1 MISPRSAGLPPADFF
16 GLVAPGHANGIG
28 KRKYHSKVT
37 PAFPERSLSVMALST
52 PPLSPASWALR
63 KFSFSSVRFF
73 ACLLLCLLASIPAL
87 AGTVSGT
94 VRNGTTGQPASGVQV
109 ILIQLQGGMQ
119 PVANTKTDSSGHY
132 QFDFP
137 VLGQQPM
144 LIRAVY
150 RGVLYHQPVPPGT
163 STADVEIFDPTTS
176 ASALQVGVR
185 AVFLQPSSSSIS
197 VGEEYSLENKTQPP
211 VAFYREDG
219 SFTFE
224 LPDSAQLHDVSAQG
238 PNGMPVIQ
246 SPVGKGHNQSAID
259 FAFRPGESTV
269 RVSYDIPYNGSHA
282 TLKFNSPY
290 AVGRMAL
297 LAQPSVQVS
306 ADGFSP
312 AGTDQGF
319 NVYLRDNVAANS
331 PISVIISGTA
341 PAQPQQSS
349 SGAPDSG
356 GNPADNSQNP
366 SVNSRLDQ
374 SGAEAPTATATT
386 MPARLDSLK
395 WVLVAGFAALFALGF
410 VFLWRRPQ
418 FAGGAAVAA
427 AAAVDAP
434 AHPLKKSPL
443 RESKP
448 SSAPESATAAVE
460 RSVEVSLDH
469 LKDSLFRLELRH
481 QAGTI
486 SDADYT
492 RERQRIETLLRD
504 LLRG

>member
-1 MISPRSAGLPPADFF
+1 MNSAVRHFIFPFLISVLVFTASA
-16 GLVAPGHANGIG
+16 
-28 KRKYHSKVT
+28 S
-37 PAFPERSLSVMALST
+37 
-52 PPLSPASWALR
+52 
-63 KFSFSSVRFF
+63 
-73 ACLLLCLLASIPAL
+73 

-119 PVANTKTDSSGHY
+119 PVANTKTDASGHY
-132 QFDFP
+132 QFDYP

-144 LIRAVY
+144 LVRAVY
-150 RGVLYHQPVPPGT
+150 RGVMYHQPVPPGT
-163 STADVEIFDPTTS
+163 SAADVEVFDPTS
-176 ASALQVGVR
+176 NASAVQLGVR
-185 AVFLQPSSSSIS
+185 AIFLQPSSSSITI
-197 VGEEYSLENKTQPP
+197 GEEYSLDNKTQPP

-219 SFTFE
+219 SFAFT
-224 LPDSAQLHDVSAQG
+224 LPDGAQLHDVSAQG

-246 SPVGKGHNQSAID
+246 SPIDKGHNQSAVA

-269 RVSYDIPYNGSHA
+269 RVSYDVPYNGA
-282 TLKFNSPY
+282 RTTIKFNSSY

-319 NVYLRDNVAANS
+319 NVYLRDGVPANS
-331 PISVIISGTA
+331 SISVTISGTA
-341 PAQPQQSS
+341 PALPQQSS
-349 SGAPDSG
+349 SGGA
-356 GNPADNSQNP
+356 PADNSQNP

-374 SGAEAPTATATT
+374 SGAEAPTTTATT

-395 WVLVAGFAALFALGF
+395 WILVGGFAAIFLLGL

-418 FAGGAAVAA
+418 FAGSAVIAAAPSAAEAVAPS
-427 AAAVDAP
+427 VR
-434 AHPLKKSPL
+434 KSPP
-443 RESKP
+443 RETAPSRP
-448 SSAPESATAAVE
+448 LESASVSSAAGVE
-460 RSVEVSLDH
+460 RSVEVSLDQ

-486 SDADYT
+486 ADSDYA
-492 RERQRIETLLRD
+492 RERQRIESLLRD

>member
-1 MISPRSAGLPPADFF
+1 MGRFL
-16 GLVAPGHANGIG
+16 
-28 KRKYHSKVT
+28 
-37 PAFPERSLSVMALST
+37 
-52 PPLSPASWALR
+52 AS
-63 KFSFSSVRFF
+63 
-73 ACLLLCLLASIPAL
+73 LLLCLLASFSAS

-94 VRNGTTGQPASGVQV
+94 VRNGTTGQPAPGVQV

-132 QFDFP
+132 QFDYP

-144 LIRAVY
+144 LIRAAY

-163 STADVEIFDPTTS
+163 TTADVEVFDPTTS
-176 ASALQVGVR
+176 PSALQVGVR

-197 VGEEYSLENKTQPP
+197 VGEEYSLDNKTQPP
-211 VAFYREDG
+211 VAFYRDDG
-219 SFTFE
+219 SFTFTV
-224 LPDSAQLHDVSAQG
+224 PDGAQLHDVSAQG

-246 SPVGKGHNQSAID
+246 SPIDKGHNQSAVD

-269 RVSYDIPYNGSHA
+269 RVSYDVPYNGSHT

-297 LAQPSVQVS
+297 LAQPSVRVS

-319 NVYLRDNVAANS
+319 NVYLRDNVPANS
-331 PISVIISGTA
+331 PVSVLISGTA
-341 PAQPQQSS
+341 PPLQQSNS
-349 SGAPDSG
+349 GGAPDAG
-356 GNPADNSQNP
+356 GSPADNSQNP

-395 WVLVAGFAALFALGF
+395 WILVAGFAAIFALGL
-410 VFLWRRPQ
+410 VFLWRRPE
-418 FAGGAAVAA
+418 FAGSAAVAA
-427 AAAVDAP
+427 PAAVEAVAP
-434 AHPLKKSPL
+434 PAKKSSA
-443 RESKP
+443 RESKSSRLAETSSTAPVVSAGPPTAPPVAP
-448 SSAPESATAAVE
+448 SASSVE
-460 RSVEVSLDH
+460 RSVEVSLDQ
-469 LKDSLFRLELRH
+469 LKNSLFRLELRH

-486 SDADYT
+486 SDADYA
-492 RERQRIETLLRD
+492 RERQRIETHLRD

>member
-1 MISPRSAGLPPADFF
+1 MNSAVHHSVFLFLISVFLFGASA
-16 GLVAPGHANGIG
+16 
-28 KRKYHSKVT
+28 S
-37 PAFPERSLSVMALST
+37 
-52 PPLSPASWALR
+52 
-63 KFSFSSVRFF
+63 
-73 ACLLLCLLASIPAL
+73 

-94 VRNGTTGQPASGVQV
+94 IRNGTSGQPAPGVQV

-119 PVANTKTDSSGHY
+119 PVANTKTDAAGRY
-132 QFDFP
+132 QFDYP

-150 RGVLYHQPVPPGT
+150 RGVMYHQPVPPGT
-163 STADVEIFDPTTS
+163 PTADVEVFDPTSS
-176 ASALQVGVR
+176 ASAVQLGVR
-185 AVFLQPSSSSIS
+185 AIFLQPSSSSIS
-197 VGEEYSLENKTQPP
+197 VGEEYSLDNKTQPP

-219 SFTFE
+219 SFTFTV
-224 LPDSAQLHDVSAQG
+224 PDGAQLHDVSAQG

-246 SPVGKGHNQSAID
+246 TPVDKGHNQSAVD

-269 RVSYDIPYNGSHA
+269 RVSYDVPYNGSHT
-282 TLKFNSPY
+282 TLKFNSLY
-290 AVGRMAL
+290 AVGRMAI

-319 NVYLRDNVAANS
+319 NVYLRDGVPANS
-331 PISVIISGTA
+331 PVSVVISGTA
-341 PAQPQQSS
+341 PPLPQQSA
-349 SGAPDSG
+349 SGGPDSG
-356 GNPADNSQNP
+356 GAPTDNSQNP

-374 SGAEAPTATATT
+374 SGAEAPTTTATT

-395 WVLVAGFAALFALGF
+395 WILVGGFAALFALGL
-410 VFLWRRPQ
+410 VFLWRRPELV
-418 FAGGAAVAA
+418 GSSAVAA
-427 AAAVDAP
+427 TQDPVEAVAQSV
-434 AHPLKKSPL
+434 KKSPS

-448 SSAPESATAAVE
+448 SRPVESPAAGPAASAASVE
-460 RSVEVSLDH
+460 RSVELSLDQ

-486 SDADYT
+486 SDADYAG
-492 RERQRIETLLRD
+492 ERQRIENHLRD

>member
-1 MISPRSAGLPPADFF
+1 MIRSCSAGVPPA
-16 GLVAPGHANGIG
+16 
-28 KRKYHSKVT
+28 R
-37 PAFPERSLSVMALST
+37 FPR
-52 PPLSPASWALR
+52 
-63 KFSFSSVRFF
+63 
-73 ACLLLCLLASIPAL
+73 LLARRRASGAIHFFLFSIFLFATSAS

-132 QFDFP
+132 QFDYP

-163 STADVEIFDPTTS
+163 ATADVEVFDPTTS

-197 VGEEYSLENKTQPP
+197 VGEEYSLENKVQPP
-211 VAFYREDG
+211 VAFYRDDG
-219 SFTFE
+219 SFTFT
-224 LPDSAQLHDVSAQG
+224 LPEGAQLHDVSAQG

-246 SPVGKGHNQSAID
+246 SPIDKGHNQSAIA
-259 FAFRPGESTV
+259 FAFRPGESSV
-269 RVSYDIPYNGSHA
+269 RVSYDVPYNGAHT

-306 ADGFSP
+306 AEGFSP
-312 AGTDQGF
+312 AGTDQGY
-319 NVYLRDNVAANS
+319 NVYLRDNVPANS
-331 PISVIISGTA
+331 PISVLISGTA
-341 PAQPQQSS
+341 PPQPQQSS
-349 SGAPDSG
+349 SGGGPDAG
-356 GNPADNSQNP
+356 GAPADNSQNP

-395 WVLVAGFAALFALGF
+395 WVLVAGFAAIFALGL
-410 VFLWRRPQ
+410 VFLWRRPE
-418 FAGGAAVAA
+418 FAGSAAVAA
-427 AAAVDAP
+427 PTAVEAVAPPAKKSAARESRPNRTAEPPAAAP
-434 AHPLKKSPL
+434 AAF
-443 RESKP
+443 
-448 SSAPESATAAVE
+448 SAPSVAPSASSVE
-460 RSVEVSLDH
+460 RSVEISLDQ

-486 SDADYT
+486 SDAEYASD
-492 RERQRIETLLRD
+492 RQRIENHLRD

>member
-1 MISPRSAGLPPADFF
+1 MIAAGSRHSPLRENCHSDEPPVSALRNLLF
-16 GLVAPGHANGIG
+16 G
-28 KRKYHSKVT
+28 
-37 PAFPERSLSVMALST
+37 
-52 PPLSPASWALR
+52 PASPSIF
-63 KFSFSSVRFF
+63 KFPFSNIRFL
-73 ACLLLCLLASIPAL
+73 ASLLLCLLASFSAS

-132 QFDFP
+132 QFDYP

-219 SFTFE
+219 SFTFS
-224 LPDSAQLHDVSAQG
+224 LPEGAQLHDVSAQG

-246 SPVGKGHNQSAID
+246 SPVDKGHNQSAID
-259 FAFRPGESTV
+259 FAFRPGESSV
-269 RVSYDIPYNGSHA
+269 RVSYDVPYNGSHT
-282 TLKFNSPY
+282 TLKLNSPY

-306 ADGFSP
+306 SEGFSP

-319 NVYLRDNVAANS
+319 NVYLRDNVPANS
-331 PISVIISGTA
+331 PISVLISGTA
-341 PAQPQQSS
+341 PPVPQQSS
-349 SGAPDSG
+349 SGGGPDAG
-356 GNPADNSQNP
+356 GAPADNSQNP

-395 WVLVAGFAALFALGF
+395 WILVAGFASIFVLGL
-410 VFLWRRPQ
+410 VFLWRRPE
-418 FAGGAAVAA
+418 FAGSAAVAA
-427 AAAVDAP
+427 APAVTEADIPP
-434 AHPLKKSPL
+434 AKKSAS

-448 SSAPESATAAVE
+448 PRPDEPPAAASAASVE
-460 RSVEVSLDH
+460 RSVEVSLDQ

-486 SDADYT
+486 SDADYA